1 MRRLARKA
9 FAAFISWRAR
19 QRAIREAAA
28 LSRRA
33 AVVTPEIVARRA
45 EIERRRQ
52 THRPVQ
58 HLLDAQREDM
68 TARLMREQGRSLP
81 ERIAS

>member
-1 MRRLARKA
+1 MRRLVRKA
-9 FAAFISWRAR
+9 MAAFMSWHARRRAT
-19 QRAIREAAA
+19 REAEVLA
-28 LSRRA
+28 RRA

-58 HLLDAQREDM
+58 HLLDAQRQDM
-68 TARLMREQGRSLP
+68 TARLLREQGRSLP
-81 ERIAS
+81 ERITQ